1 MASRIWTVRDVL
13 DWAAEDFA
21 RRGIDSPRL
30 DAELL
35 VADALGIERIGL
47 YLDLNRPLL
56 EEERSAIR
64 PLVARRRER
73 EPVAYILGRRDFHGR
88 SFEVTPDVLIP
99 RPDTET
105 LVDAALEVI
114 PRQSA
119 CRVLDVGTG
128 SGAIAVTLASER
140 PEAIVTA
147 TDVSETA
154 LEVARRNAR
163 ALGVADRIV
172 FELRDLLDAN
182 ACYDVVVSN
191 PPYVASSDL
200 DELQEEVRDYE
211 PRRAL
216 EAGADGL
223 AVIRRLL
230 VAAGETT
237 AQGSRL
243 LVEVGAGQAR
253 KVVDLARQGGIW
265 ELVQLGLDLGR
276 IERVVHLRRI

>member
-1 MASRIWTVRDVL
+1 ML